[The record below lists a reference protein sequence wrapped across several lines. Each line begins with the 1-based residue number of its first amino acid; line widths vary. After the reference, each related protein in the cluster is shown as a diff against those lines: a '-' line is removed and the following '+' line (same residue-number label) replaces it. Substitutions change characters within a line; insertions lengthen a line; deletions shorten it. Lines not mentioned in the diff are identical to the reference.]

1 MEASMSELFRL
12 DAQVCGFERHVKAEA
27 DGLGITLYLDGQPT
41 RSGSVNDAI
50 RGARDFIGEFLRP
63 AARSD
68 RPWGLRVSV
77 SGGAAVY
84 GEWPL
89 VGGGSGDPSF
99 RKSPLVRIRER
110 WHDSGPV
117 SALENAIQI
126 IREYTPRGG
135 QRLAA

>member
-1 MEASMSELFRL
+1 MEVLMSELFSL
-12 DAQVCGFERHVKAEA
+12 DAQVCGFERHAKAEA

-41 RSGSVNDAI
+41 RHGSVNDAI

-63 AARSD
+63 AERGD

-89 VGGGSGDPSF
+89 VGGGGSPSF

-126 IREYTPRGG
+126 IREYVSRGS